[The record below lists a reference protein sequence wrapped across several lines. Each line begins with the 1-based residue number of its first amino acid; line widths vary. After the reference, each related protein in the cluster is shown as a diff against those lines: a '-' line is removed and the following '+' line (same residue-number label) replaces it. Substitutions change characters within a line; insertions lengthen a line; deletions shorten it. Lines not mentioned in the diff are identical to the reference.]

1 MFSGLRSWIATSTLL
16 HVIAAVAIGFLA
28 RDRFHPPEKLEV
40 IPVQLVS
47 MPAPPVR
54 QSIPEPPKPQPKEVV
69 IPDPLEK
76 PPPKKEP
83 EKPPKP
89 EVKPVEKKP
98 EPEQKA
104 TEKVGKVDAPPT
116 PVVSDRPTIDSE
128 IPVQVELEGPP
139 FEYGY
144 YILAIR
150 EKIASNWDVP
160 EAMDG
165 VAARVRF
172 RIERNGKVVDA
183 EIVESS
189 GNPLFDTSALRAL
202 LKASPLPPLPPKYP
216 QDWLGVRLQFIYQE

>member
-1 MFSGLRSWIATSTLL
+1 ML
-16 HVIAAVAIGFLA
+16 AAVAIGLLA
-28 RDRFHPPEKLEV
+28 QQRFHPPEKLEI
-40 IPVQLVS
+40 IPVKLVS
-47 MPAPPVR
+47 MPAPPPPVR
-54 QSIPEPPKPQPKEVV
+54 QSEPEPPRPEKQEI

-76 PPPKKEP
+76 PPPKKPP
-83 EKPPKP
+83 EKPPEP
-89 EVKPVEKKP
+89 EVKPVEKEQEPQP
-98 EPEQKA
+98 EA
-104 TEKVGKVDAPPT
+104 TEKIGKVDAPPT

-128 IPVQVELEGPP
+128 MPVQVELEGPP

-144 YILAIR
+144 YIQAIR
-150 EKIASNWDVP
+150 EKIAANWDVP
-160 EAMDG
+160 EATDG

-202 LKASPLPPLPPKYP
+202 LKASPLPQLPPKYP